1 MPVYRRKSVIAVVA
15 VLLCA
20 LALPASAHSVPIDTT
35 ISCPPSTPSAGFTD
49 LAGLDT
55 TTQTAINCIFA
66 FGISRGV
73 TDSAFNPHG
82 AVTRQEM
89 AFFMIRQ
96 ATAHGLTI
104 PSPVDQG
111 FTDIAGLPLET
122 QNAINRVTQ
131 MGISTGTSETTFSP
145 NQFVTRWQM
154 ALFLYRLA
162 QQAGV
167 SFTPDPTGVPF
178 TDIGAYSPDIRT
190 AIDVLAN
197 GHIVVGTSEG
207 IFSGDLFVLRW
218 QMALFITRVL
228 AADGITQ
235 P

>member
-35 ISCPPSTPSAGFTD
+35 ISCPASTPSAGFTD
-49 LAGLDT
+49 LAGLDA
-55 TTQTAINCIFA
+55 TTQTAINCVFA

-73 TDSAFNPHG
+73 TDTTFNPLG

-89 AFFMIRQ
+89 AFFMTRQ
-96 ATAHGLTI
+96 AVAHGLSL
-104 PSPVDQG
+104 PPPVDQG

-122 QNAINRVTQ
+122 QHAINRVVQ
-131 MGISTGTSETTFSP
+131 LGISTGTSPTTFSP
-145 NQFVTRWQM
+145 TAFVTRWQM

-162 QQAGV
+162 VLAGV
-167 SFTPDPTGVPF
+167 TVIDDPMADAF
-178 TDIGAYSPDIRT
+178 TDIGKYFDGIQT
-190 AIDVLAN
+190 AINFLAD

-228 AADGITQ
+228 AADSITQ